1 MRPSRRLGRTED
13 DPVGASVQVRC
24 PATGSLR
31 RAVNPGLPQELTP
44 ITLAELHA
52 GPDEPD
58 LWVW

>member
-1 MRPSRRLGRTED
+1 M
-13 DPVGASVQVRC
+13 GASVQVRC